1 MRVYTEPF
9 HWIADKVPK
18 GFIVGGNKKAH
29 VQVRHRMKPVTG
41 ILSLAEDGKG

>member
-18 GFIVGGNKKAH
+18 GFVAGGRKKAQ
-29 VQVRHRMKPVTG
+29 VQVRRRMKPVTG
-41 ILSLAEDGKG
+41 IFSLAEDGQG